1 VTRTLLAST
10 LLLLA
15 PRLLLAGTISIE
27 TSLNTDVGDMVRT
40 RVTLRNLGSDPA
52 HDVVPRARFAEEE
65 RVGALESTLPPRGSH
80 EWTFEFPRP
89 ERKGR
94 YALLATIAYTDPGF
108 RASSAVSAQLVDV
121 GPKGAVFP
129 LRLRG
134 KVEPVDL
141 DTDGELLVTADP
153 EGSTPGALI
162 VGLLAPDELGGWREV
177 SRVEPA
183 PGKPSKI
190 TVPIHNNGALP
201 GSNFPVYAI
210 FRADDGD
217 HVSTAMLVGSVAV
230 SAALASKWQGYL
242 PYGAVVLAALYAAV
256 EITLRMRGRR
266 RPTPPTA
273 QPETPPR
280 RT

>member
-1 VTRTLLAST
+1 VTRTLLAAA
-10 LLLLA
+10 LLLTA

-27 TSLNTDVGDMVRT
+27 TSINTEVGDTVRT
-40 RVTLRNLGSDPA
+40 RVSLRNLGTDAA
-52 HDVVPRARFAEEE
+52 HDVVPRARFGEQE
-65 RVGALESTLPPRGSH
+65 RTGALESTLPPRGSH

-94 YALLATIAYTDPGF
+94 YALLATVAYTDPGF

-121 GPKGAVFP
+121 GTKGAVFP

-134 KVEPVDL
+134 RIDPIDL
-141 DTDGELLVTADP
+141 ETDGELVVSAEP
-153 EGSTPGALI
+153 EGTTPQGLV

-177 SRVEPA
+177 SRVEPSA
-183 PGKPSKI
+183 GKPSKI
-190 TVPIHNNGALP
+190 TIPIHNNGALP

-210 FRADDGD
+210 FRGEDAD
-217 HVSTAMLVGSVAV
+217 HVTAAMLVGTVSV
-230 SAALASKWQGYL
+230 SAALTSKWQAYL
-242 PYGAVVLAALYAAV
+242 PYGAVLLAALYAAV
-256 EITLRMRGRR
+256 EISLRVRGRR
-266 RPTPPTA
+266 GAAPQTS